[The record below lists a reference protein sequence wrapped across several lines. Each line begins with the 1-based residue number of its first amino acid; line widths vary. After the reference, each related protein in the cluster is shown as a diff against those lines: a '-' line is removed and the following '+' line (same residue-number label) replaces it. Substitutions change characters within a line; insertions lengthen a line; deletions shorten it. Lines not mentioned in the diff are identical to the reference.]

1 MNQPSKKRKIL
12 IVDDEEDICTIFKD
26 ILLEYDEKSD
36 YEVDYAT
43 TAKEALEYLKSKP
56 YDLMFVDIK
65 LKGTASGIDI
75 IKECRELHSMPK
87 IVVVSAIPEKAM
99 QPTFRERGISGLIE
113 KYLEKKDDLLPE
125 VIVRTINNIFNKSE
139 EGK

>member
-1 MNQPSKKRKIL
+1 MNQSNKKRKIL

-43 TAKEALEYLKSKP
+43 TAKEALEYLKNKP

-75 IKECRELHSMPK
+75 IKECRELHPMPK

-99 QPTFRERGISGLIE
+99 QPTFREQGISGLIE